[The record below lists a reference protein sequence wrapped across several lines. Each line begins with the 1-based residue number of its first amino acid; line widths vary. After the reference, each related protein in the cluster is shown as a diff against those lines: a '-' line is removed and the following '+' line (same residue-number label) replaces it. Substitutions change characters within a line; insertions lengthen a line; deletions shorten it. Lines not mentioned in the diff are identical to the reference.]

1 MQSLLRQKSRMLAD
15 LATALFLCA
24 TPSITD
30 GDTVRCADGTRVR
43 LAAVDAPEI
52 ANCRKG
58 RTCAPGDG
66 QEARRVLAQLVGGR
80 TLYCRQTG
88 MSYNR
93 VVAWCRTQGGEDLSC
108 AMWRGGYAIR
118 LEQYDWEHRLCS

>member
-1 MQSLLRQKSRMLAD
+1 MMLAEA
-15 LATALFLCA
+15 ATAFFLCA
-24 TPSITD
+24 APTITD

-52 ANCRKG
+52 TICRKG

-66 QEARRVLAQLVGGR
+66 QPAKRALAQLVGGR
-80 TLYCRQTG
+80 NLSCRASG
-88 MSYNR
+88 KSYNR
-93 VVAWCRTQGGEDLSC
+93 VVAWCSAGGQDLSC

-118 LEQYDWEHRLCS
+118 LEQFDREQRLCR